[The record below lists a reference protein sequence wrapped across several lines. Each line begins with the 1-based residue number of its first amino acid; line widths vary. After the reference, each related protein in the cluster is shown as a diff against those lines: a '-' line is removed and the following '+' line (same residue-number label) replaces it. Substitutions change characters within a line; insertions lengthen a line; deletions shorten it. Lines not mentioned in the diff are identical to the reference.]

1 MDMKRLMNAALL
13 PPLAV
18 FYERGFTASFWLN
31 LLLTA
36 LGFFPGAFHA
46 LWVMA
51 DVEDQAMNRAAAG
64 TFGWLDRSY

>member
-1 MDMKRLMNAALL
+1 MDMSRIVKAILL
-13 PPLAV
+13 PPLAI
-18 FYERGFTASFWLN
+18 FHERGFDASFWLN

-51 DVEDQAMNRAAAG
+51 DVEDEAINRGVSRNLWSAG
-64 TFGWLDRSY
+64 S